1 MTIREIIRVLESLAP
16 PALQESYDNVGLL
29 VGDAQTECTGVLVS
43 LDVTERVIDEAV
55 EKGCNL
61 IVSHHPIL
69 FQGIKK
75 LTGAHYVERVL
86 LRAIKQDVALYAIH
100 TNLDN
105 VLTGVSGRMADR
117 LGLVDRRVLEPKE
130 GLLYQLSVYVPETH
144 LSALESALYA
154 AGAGNLGQYSEC
166 GYVTDGLG
174 GFKPGADA
182 HPHTGEIGQRHV
194 GPEKK
199 LEVVFQ
205 SWHKHRVLQAM
216 HEAHPYEE
224 IAYALHRLDNTVSQV
239 GSGVIGRLPVPVD
252 ELVFLQTIKE
262 VFGLQVIRHTPLLQK
277 PVQTVAL
284 CGGSGQFLTRRAM
297 AAGADV
303 FITADIKY
311 HEFFE
316 ADGRIL
322 LADIGHYE
330 SEQYTM
336 DLLLEQLR
344 LNFPTFALLK
354 TSVDTNP
361 VRIFP
366 G

>member
-1 MTIREIIRVLESLAP
+1 MTIRDIIRVLESMAP

-29 VGDAQTECTGVLVS
+29 VGDEHADCSGVLVS
-43 LDVTERVIDEAV
+43 LDVTEQVIEEAV

-75 LTGAHYVERVL
+75 LTGTHYVERVL
-86 LRAIKQDVALYAIH
+86 LNAIKQDVALYAIH

-105 VLTGVSGRMADR
+105 LLTGVSGRMADR
-117 LGLVDRRVLEPKE
+117 LGLIDRRVLAPRE
-130 GLLYQLSVYVPETH
+130 GVLFQLSVYVPETH
-144 LSALESALYA
+144 VSALELALFA
-154 AGAGNLGQYSEC
+154 AGAGTLGSYSEC
-166 GYVTDGLG
+166 GFVTDGMG

-182 HPHTGEIGQRHV
+182 HPHTGEVGQRHV

-199 LEVVFQ
+199 LEVIFPA
-205 SWHKHRVLQAM
+205 WRKHRVLRAM
-216 HEAHPYEE
+216 HEVHPYEE
-224 IAYALHRLDNTVSQV
+224 IAYALQRLDNTVSHF
-239 GSGVIGRLPVPVD
+239 GSGVIGRLPAPVD
-252 ELVFLQTIKE
+252 EQVFLQTIKE
-262 VFGLQVIRHTPLLQK
+262 VFGLQVIRHTPLLHK
-277 PVQTVAL
+277 PVQTVAM
-284 CGGSGQFLTRRAM
+284 CGGSGQFLTHRAM

-303 FITADIKY
+303 YITADIKY

-336 DLLLEQLR
+336 DLLLEHLR

-361 VRIFP
+361 VRNFL

>member
-1 MTIREIIRVLESLAP
+1 MTIREIIRVLESMAP

-29 VGDAQTECTGVLVS
+29 VGDAQTECSGVLVS
-43 LDVTERVIDEAV
+43 LDVTEQVIEEAV

-86 LRAIKQDVALYAIH
+86 LKAIKQDVALYAIH

-117 LGLVDRRVLEPKE
+117 LGLVDRRVLEPME
-130 GLLYQLSVYVPETH
+130 GLLFQLSVYVPETH
-144 LSALESALYA
+144 LLTLESALYA

-166 GYVTDGLG
+166 GFVTDGVG

-205 SWHKHRVLQAM
+205 SWQKQPVLRAM

-224 IAYALHRLDNTVSQV
+224 IAYALQRLDNTVSKI
-239 GSGVIGRLPVPVD
+239 GSGVIGRLPAPVD
-252 ELVFLQTIKE
+252 ERVFLQTIKE
-262 VFGLQVIRHTPLLQK
+262 VFGLQVIRHTPLLHK
-277 PVQTVAL
+277 PVNTVAL

-322 LADIGHYE
+322 LTDIGHYE

-336 DLLLEQLR
+336 DLLLEHLR